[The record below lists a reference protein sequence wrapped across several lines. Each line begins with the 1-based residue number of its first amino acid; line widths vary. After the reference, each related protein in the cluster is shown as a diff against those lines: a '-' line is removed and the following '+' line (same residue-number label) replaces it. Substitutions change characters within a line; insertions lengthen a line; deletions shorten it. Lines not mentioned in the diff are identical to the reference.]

1 MSQMGELRRVLH
13 QLEHISDKIAKE
25 HGVEHLA
32 GPQGHVL
39 TFLCHNKDKE
49 IFVKDIEAELRISK
63 SVASNLVK
71 RMEKNGFIQTVPSC
85 SDKRYKQVVLT
96 ELGQAKSGLL
106 VSWHQEMA
114 ETLFKGIPK
123 EDFKSMIRIIEQLKE
138 NIKQYKEKNHV

>member
-1 MSQMGELRRVLH
+1 MSQIAELRRILH
-13 QLEHISDKIAKE
+13 QLEHLSDEIAKQ

-39 TFLCHNKDKE
+39 SYLGNNRDKE
-49 IFVKDIEAELRISK
+49 IFVKDIEAELRVSK

-96 ELGQAKSGLL
+96 ELGQSKSGLL
-106 VSWHQEMA
+106 ASWHLEMA

>member
-1 MSQMGELRRVLH
+1 
-13 QLEHISDKIAKE
+13 
-25 HGVEHLA
+25 
-32 GPQGHVL
+32 
-39 TFLCHNKDKE
+39 
-49 IFVKDIEAELRISK
+49 
-63 SVASNLVK
+63 
-71 RMEKNGFIQTVPSC
+71 MEKNGFIQTVPSC

-96 ELGQAKSGLL
+96 ELGQSKSGLL

>member
-13 QLEHISDKIAKE
+13 QLEHISDKIAKQ

-71 RMEKNGFIQTVPSC
+71 RMEKNGFIQIVPSRL
-85 SDKRYKQVVLT
+85 DKRYKQVALT
-96 ELGQAKSGLL
+96 KLGLDKLEPL
-106 VSWHQEMA
+106 MSWHLEMA
-114 ETLFKGIPK
+114 GTLFKGIPK